1 MESGNLSHGGRWVFK
16 TQRTDDERHQ
26 ASSRSSYLWTSSRLL
41 TDSCRRG
48 RLDGSFL
55 QARAHRE
62 SAQREA
68 WMQFSV
74 VFLMPQQVNP

>member
-1 MESGNLSHGGRWVFK
+1 VRESANLSHGGRSVFK
-16 TQRTDDERHQ
+16 TERTDDERHQ

-41 TDSCRRG
+41 TDACRRG

-55 QARAHRE
+55 RAHGE